1 MKIEKYDKRD
11 RTITFI
17 DLETAT
23 NEINDSRM
31 EKDLEN
37 GFGIFTELY
46 IYSKVEGG
54 N

>member
-17 DLETAT
+17 GLETAISET
-23 NEINDSRM
+23 KDPRT

-37 GFGIFTELY
+37 GFGIFTPIY
-46 IYSKVEGG
+46 IYSKVKEGD
-54 N
+54 